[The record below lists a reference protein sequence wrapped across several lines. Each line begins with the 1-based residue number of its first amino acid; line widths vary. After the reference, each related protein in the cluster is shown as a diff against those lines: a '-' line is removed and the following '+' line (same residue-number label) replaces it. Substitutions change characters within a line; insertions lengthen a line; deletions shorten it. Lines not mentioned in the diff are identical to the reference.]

1 MAKWYLGEGE
11 QSDVVLSTR
20 IRLARNLADY
30 PFPARLDTKSR
41 IAVNE
46 IVRDAVPAAA
56 GLKYIE
62 MKTLTQ
68 AQIVSLAERHLISPE
83 FASST
88 DGRALLLS
96 DSEEISV
103 MLQEEDHIRL
113 QVMKPGLS
121 LAEAYAEADRLDSAI
136 NEHVKF
142 AFDERL
148 GYLTECPTNL
158 GTGMRA
164 SVMLHLP
171 ALTALGRMNT
181 LASTVSKLGLTIRG
195 AYGEGSASMGDL
207 YQLSNQVTLGITEK
221 GAIEN
226 LKTIVLQLASQER
239 AARAELL
246 KNAETEDMIYR
257 AYGVLKSAR
266 LLGTKE
272 FMQLASRVRMGAV
285 GGLLGVDPKL
295 LNELMVS
302 MQPASLNAQAG
313 KILDARERDIL
324 RAKTVRERL

>member
-20 IRLARNLADY
+20 IRLARNLAEY

-68 AQIVSLAERHLISPE
+68 AQIVSLAEKHLISPE
-83 FASST
+83 FASSA

-103 MLQEEDHIRL
+103 MLEEEDHIRL

-121 LAEAYAEADRLDSAI
+121 LSEAYAEADRLDSAI
-136 NEHVKF
+136 NEKVKF

-148 GYLTECPTNL
+148 GYLTECPSNL

-239 AARAELL
+239 AARTELL
-246 KNAETEDMIYR
+246 KTVETEDTVYR

-285 GGLLGVDPKL
+285 GGLLRVDPKL

-313 KILDARERDIL
+313 KILDARERDVL

>member
-20 IRLARNLADY
+20 IRLARNLAEY

-103 MLQEEDHIRL
+103 MLEEEDHIRL

-142 AFDERL
+142 ACDERL

-246 KNAETEDMIYR
+246 KNVETEDMIYR

-285 GGLLGVDPKL
+285 GGLLGIDPKL

>member
-20 IRLARNLADY
+20 IRLARNLAEY

-103 MLQEEDHIRL
+103 MLEEEDHIRL

-246 KNAETEDMIYR
+246 KNVETEDMIYR

-285 GGLLGVDPKL
+285 GGLLGIDPKL

-324 RAKTVRERL
+324 CAKTVRERL

>member
-20 IRLARNLADY
+20 IRLARNLAEY

-103 MLQEEDHIRL
+103 MLEEEDHIRL

-246 KNAETEDMIYR
+246 KNVETEDMIYR

-285 GGLLGVDPKL
+285 GGLLGIDPKL